1 VRIQNVN
8 FAPIVE
14 SALPRKR
21 VLGFLPLPIQDPTN
35 AAKFLSTEKAMA
47 MVDGGMDRHEQ
58 LKSLPVLGE
67 QNDEKTLLKENR
79 EKDKKIDFCIF
90 SFLESAAYHLVW

>member
-1 VRIQNVN
+1 M
-8 FAPIVE
+8 E
-14 SALPRKR
+14 LRKR

-35 AAKFLSTEKAMA
+35 AAIFLSTEKAKAMA

-67 QNDEKTLLKENR
+67 QNNEKILLKENR
-79 EKDKKIDFCIF
+79 EKDKKLTLAFFHF
-90 SFLESAAYHLVW
+90 SKVRHII